1 MTLISRPLR
10 ALGVVLGGWTAARVF
25 ALWPI
30 APAGEAALV
39 DQADVPPPMPIVA
52 MPLDNDVPLFAE
64 RPLSARG
71 ERAVVK
77 KRYAMAA
84 LQGLAEARS
93 AAVGDVAARGA
104 VLPASTS
111 ARPLMVTLARDQSA
125 VPGLPTAASESNRW
139 SGSAWAL
146 MRGDGA
152 PSLASGGQLGGSQ
165 IGVRIFYA
173 PGPKVV
179 ALTARVSAALSER
192 TGREAAVGLA
202 LRGRNVGLIAEQ
214 RFALDKS
221 GRDAPA
227 VFAYGGVSDVD
238 IGGGIKFDGYAQAG
252 MVGVRDPEAFV
263 DGALRVETAL
273 IEAEKSSLS
282 VGAGVWGG
290 AQKGAARI
298 DVGPQIIA
306 RIAVAE
312 TNLRISAEWRERIA
326 GDAAPSSGPSITVGF
341 DF

>member
-39 DQADVPPPMPIVA
+39 DKADVPLPTPIVA

-71 ERAVVK
+71 ERAVAK
-77 KRYAMAA
+77 KRRAMAA
-84 LQGLAEARS
+84 LEGLAEARS
-93 AAVGDVAARGA
+93 EAVGAVAAHDALTPLPNTVFASPLVRGQ
-104 VLPASTS
+104 ST
-111 ARPLMVTLARDQSA
+111 
-125 VPGLPTAASESNRW
+125 VPGLPAASSEPNRW

-152 PSLASGGQLGGSQ
+152 PALASGGQLGGSQ
-165 IGVRIFYA
+165 IGVRIFYT
-173 PGPKVV
+173 PGPKAV

-227 VFAYGGVSDVD
+227 VFVYGGVSDVD
-238 IGGGIKFDGYAQAG
+238 IGGGVKVDGYAQAG
-252 MVGVRDPEAFV
+252 IVGVKHPDAFV
-263 DGALRVETAL
+263 DGALRVETPL
-273 IEAEKSSLS
+273 LKAEKSSLS

-298 DVGPQIIA
+298 DVGPQIVA

-326 GDAAPSSGPSITVGF
+326 GGAAPASGPSVTVGF